1 MPFNYIQVLW
11 HKQLHVNVYDFVR
24 TKTEY
29 ILKNII
35 IKYNLSLINMYRK
48 NFIDFFDFDLQNKI
62 FLKPF
67 WRHCISCYAFP
78 AGYKNRNILRIR
90 LWENRAKNIFRT
102 KHILFNWNYQIGSF
116 DFNYLWI
123 GVLISVT
130 YELVLVFRELKK
142 THYFKQKQYW
152 SWMC

>member
-35 IKYNLSLINMYRK
+35 IKYNLSLINTHSK

-62 FLKPF
+62 F
-67 WRHCISCYAFP
+67 
-78 AGYKNRNILRIR
+78 
-90 LWENRAKNIFRT
+90 
-102 KHILFNWNYQIGSF
+102 
-116 DFNYLWI
+116 
-123 GVLISVT
+123 
-130 YELVLVFRELKK
+130 
-142 THYFKQKQYW
+142 
-152 SWMC
+152 

>member
-90 LWENRAKNIFRT
+90 LGENRAKNI
-102 KHILFNWNYQIGSF
+102 Y
-116 DFNYLWI
+116 YLI
-123 GVLISVT
+123 EIIRLAVLILIT
-130 YELVLVFRELKK
+130 YESEFWFQLLMNWF
-142 THYFKQKQYW
+142 
-152 SWMC
+152 